1 MINID
6 YSDDVYKPAEDTY
19 LILDN
24 AECGKGVL
32 EMGSGTGI
40 IAITLAKRGYK
51 VTAAD
56 ISQEAINLIG
66 HNAAI
71 NNINI
76 EIVKSDLFENIRGK
90 YDTIIFNPPYLPV
103 EGESP
108 QWAGGKD
115 GFAVTGK
122 FLEKAHKYLNSGGNI
137 YLILSDLTDIGSFIN
152 KEQKYEFIK
161 IKSISFDFEAILLYE
176 LKVRQ

>member
-6 YSDDVYKPAEDTY
+6 YSDDVYKPSDDTY

-24 AECGKGVL
+24 AECGKSVL
-32 EMGSGTGI
+32 EMGSGSGL
-40 IAITLAKRGYK
+40 IAITLARQGHS

-56 ISQEAINLIG
+56 ISPEAINLIK
-66 HNAAI
+66 HNAFI
-71 NNINI
+71 NNVDM
-76 EIVKSDLFENIRGK
+76 EIVRSDLFENIHGK

-122 FLEKAHKYLNSGGNI
+122 FLATAHEYLNPGGNI
-137 YLILSDLTDIGSFIN
+137 FLILSDLTDIESFIEKN
-152 KEQKYEFIK
+152 RKYEFIK
-161 IKSISFDFEAILLYE
+161 LKSMSFDFEAILLYE
-176 LKVRQ
+176 LKVRK